1 MLEYTQE
8 QLNEVA
14 SKNIRS
20 GSPFYE
26 ILMGWKVR
34 LHKDGTL
41 VLAITYDVW
50 DQEKNFYTEKEKEVL
65 L

>member
-1 MLEYTQE
+1 MIEYTQE
-8 QLNEVA
+8 QLNEIA
-14 SKNIRS
+14 SKNIRVVA
-20 GSPFYE
+20 PFCE

-34 LHKDGTL
+34 LRKDGTL

-50 DQEKNFYTEKEKEVL
+50 DQEKNTYTEKEKEVL

>member
-1 MLEYTQE
+1 MIEYTQE

-20 GSPFYE
+20 VAPFSE
-26 ILMGWKVR
+26 ILMGWTVR
-34 LHKDGTL
+34 LRDDGVL

-50 DQEKNFYTEKEKEVL
+50 DQEKNFYAEKEKEVL